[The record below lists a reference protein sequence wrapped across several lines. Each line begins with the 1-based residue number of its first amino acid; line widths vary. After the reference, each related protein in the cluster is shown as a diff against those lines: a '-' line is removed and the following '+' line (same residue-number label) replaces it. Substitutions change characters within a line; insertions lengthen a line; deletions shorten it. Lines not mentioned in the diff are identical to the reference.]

1 MKKGMGIDMKER
13 EYDYWLSKINNIGP
27 KKIDFLLDYFGNSE
41 EVYKASENSINEAI
55 NSAVEQGIVRFNK
68 KDADK
73 ILDNKDPER
82 IHKEYNILIKKDI
95 HFITKLDKE
104 YPDKLRPLYNGP
116 FAIYVKGNIPDMT
129 RKMIAIV
136 GTRNAS
142 VYGMEMTKYL
152 AKSLASAGLGII
164 SGLARGIDTYAH
176 KGALEVSGITY
187 GVLGCG
193 IDICYPRENIELYME
208 MQIQGA
214 IISEYP
220 PGVKP
225 YASNFPMR
233 NRIISGL
240 SDGILVIEA
249 QEKSGSLITVDLGL
263 EQGKDIYAI
272 PGRITDALSIGC
284 NNLIKMGAKLVG
296 SPNDI
301 LEELLVNCDINH
313 ITNDNSQATT
323 HMTKEEIL
331 VYESITLEPTNIEE
345 IADITSIPISDLME
359 PLLKLELTDKIKQP
373 YRNSY
378 MKNFL

>member
-1 MKKGMGIDMKER
+1 MKDR
-13 EYDYWLSKINNIGP
+13 EYDYWLSNINSIGP
-27 KKIDFLLDYFGNSE
+27 KKIDYLLDYYGSSE
-41 EVYKASENSINEAI
+41 EVYKASEESINEAI
-55 NSAVEQGIVRFNK
+55 KSAVEQGIVRFNK
-68 KDADK
+68 KDTNNICGNK
-73 ILDNKDPER
+73 NLDR
-82 IHKEYNILIKKDI
+82 IHMEYNILLNKGI
-95 HFITKLDKE
+95 HFITKSDKE

-142 VYGMEMTKYL
+142 VYGMEVTKYL
-152 AKSLASAGLGII
+152 AKSLATAGIGII

-176 KGALEVSGITY
+176 KGALEASAITY

-193 IDICYPRENIELYME
+193 IDICYPRENIEIYMA
-208 MQIQGA
+208 MQNQGG

-220 PGVKP
+220 PGEKP

-240 SDGILVIEA
+240 SDGILVVEA
-249 QEKSGSLITVDLGL
+249 KEKSGSLITVDMGL

-272 PGRITDALSIGC
+272 PGRITDALSVGC

-301 LEELLVNCDINH
+301 LEELLANYDNNH
-313 ITNDNSQATT
+313 IENDKYQVTKN
-323 HMTKEEIL
+323 MTKEEIQ
-331 VYESITLEPTNIEE
+331 VYESITLEPTNIED
-345 IADITSIPISDLME
+345 IATITSIPIPDLME
-359 PLLKLELTDKIKQP
+359 TLLKLELANKIKQP
-373 YRNSY
+373 YRNFY
-378 MKNFL
+378 MKNIL